1 MTEWGVVGVLIA
13 LLGLLATVV
22 NPIITLT
29 RSITKLTVVVER
41 LSQDMETQRT
51 SNGKLWAHNDEQ
63 DARIS
68 DHETRICLLEEK
80 GGD

>member
-1 MTEWGVVGVLIA
+1 MTEWGVVGVIIA

-41 LSQDMETQRT
+41 LSQDMETQRM
-51 SNGKLWAHNDEQ
+51 SNGKLWRHNDEQ
-63 DARIS
+63 DAKIN
-68 DHETRICLLEEK
+68 DHETRIQLLEEE